1 MSSFCLY
8 AVDMHFGSPNGVLL
22 ESRNLLV
29 MFASALSHSFASLTL
44 TLCHLVLVVSLVILD
59 HVGRGQ
65 SLVER
70 LVDVE
75 VLPDFG

>member
-1 MSSFCLY
+1 
-8 AVDMHFGSPNGVLL
+8 
-22 ESRNLLV
+22 
-29 MFASALSHSFASLTL
+29 MFASALSKLFASLTL